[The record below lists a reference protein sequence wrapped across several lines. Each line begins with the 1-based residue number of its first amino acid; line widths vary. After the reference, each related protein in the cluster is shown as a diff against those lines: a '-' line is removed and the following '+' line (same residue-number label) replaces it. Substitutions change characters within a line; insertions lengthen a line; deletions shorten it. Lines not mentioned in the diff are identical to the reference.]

1 MSAPSAAEESQQTH
15 GPRRAWA
22 AVSVLAVVGTL
33 NYADRFL
40 PAVLAEPIREDLAL
54 SDTAIGL
61 INGFG
66 FLAVYALIGIP
77 IARVSDRGAY
87 GLVISGCLGLWG
99 AMTMLGG
106 AVQSGLQLALTR
118 VGVAV
123 GEAGSTPAAHAYVA
137 RNFAPG
143 RRAAPLAVITL
154 AIPLASAASL
164 IGGGLLAQAL
174 GWRAAFVI
182 MGALSVA
189 FVPIVL
195 AVVGRRQNPLI
206 AITENVETVAVQH
219 GSTPWW
225 EILRK
230 PSYLAIVSGAACI
243 SVAGYALTTFAPA
256 FLMRAR
262 GMSLGEVGLQYGIA
276 SGVTGILG
284 LLVVG
289 RVADRL
295 SAVDPRWLL
304 WLVAAMTAVLL
315 PFSTLGLLVGSST
328 LAVVFISL
336 SYVVGTAYMAPSIAA
351 IQRLVPA
358 EQRATASAI
367 FLFFSAILGSAGPFV
382 AGMLSDAWKPEL
394 GAMSLG
400 RALLFVVPVMHL
412 AAIGFYL
419 LASKRFLREIVDTG

>member
-1 MSAPSAAEESQQTH
+1 MSGHT
-15 GPRRAWA
+15 PRRAWA

-77 IARVSDRGAY
+77 IARISDRGAY
-87 GLVISGCLGLWG
+87 GLVISGCLSLWG

-106 AVQSGLQLALTR
+106 AVQSGFQLALTR
-118 VGVAV
+118 VGVAI

-137 RNFAPG
+137 RNFAPE

-174 GWRAAFVI
+174 GWRTAFVV

-189 FVPIVL
+189 FVPVVL
-195 AVVGRRQNPLI
+195 AVVGRRQNPL
-206 AITENVETVAVQH
+206 VESFAAEQVPTN
-219 GSTPWW
+219 WW
-225 EILRK
+225 DILRK
-230 PSYLAIVSGAACI
+230 PSYLTIVAGAASI
-243 SVAGYALTTFAPA
+243 SVAGYAVTTFAPA

-262 GMSLGEVGLQYGIA
+262 GMSLGDVGIQYGIA
-276 SGVTGILG
+276 SGVAGILG

-289 RVADRL
+289 KVADRL
-295 SAVDPRWLL
+295 SSVDPRWLL
-304 WLVAAMTAVLL
+304 WLVALMTAVLI
-315 PFSTLGLLVGSST
+315 PFSTLAFIVESPV
-328 LAVVFISL
+328 LAVVFIAL

-367 FLFFSAILGSAGPFV
+367 FLFFSAILGSVGPFV
-382 AGMLSDAWKPEL
+382 TGVISDALKADL
-394 GAMSLG
+394 GTVSLG
-400 RALLFVVPVMHL
+400 RALLCVVPVMHL
-412 AAIGFYL
+412 VAIACYL
-419 LASKRFLREIVDTG
+419 LASRRYLREIVTEI

>member
-1 MSAPSAAEESQQTH
+1 MSAPAAAETTSDTH
-15 GPRRAWA
+15 GPTRAWS
-22 AVSVLAVVGTL
+22 AVCVLAVVGTL

-40 PAVLAEPIREDLAL
+40 PAVLAEPIREDLSL
-54 SDTAIGL
+54 SDTAIGV

-77 IARVSDRGAY
+77 IARISDRGAY
-87 GLVISGCLGLWG
+87 GLVISGCLSLWG
-99 AMTMLGG
+99 VMTMLGG
-106 AVQSGLQLALTR
+106 AVQSGFQLAMTR
-118 VGVAV
+118 VGVAI

-137 RNFAPG
+137 RNFAPE

-174 GWRAAFVI
+174 GWRTAFVV
-182 MGALSVA
+182 MGAISVL
-189 FVPIVL
+189 FVPVVL
-195 AVVGRRQNPLI
+195 AVVGRRQKPL
-206 AITENVETVAVQH
+206 VESVAVQQV
-219 GSTPWW
+219 PVKWW
-225 EILRK
+225 DILRK
-230 PSYLAIVSGAACI
+230 PSYLAIVAGAASI

-262 GMSLGEVGLQYGIA
+262 GMTLGDVGLQYGIA

-289 RVADRL
+289 KVADRL
-295 SAVDPRWLL
+295 SARDPRWLL
-304 WLVAAMTAVLL
+304 WLVALMTAALI
-315 PFSTLGLLVGSST
+315 PFSTLGLLVASPG
-328 LAVVFISL
+328 LAVLFISL

-382 AGMLSDAWKPEL
+382 AGLISDAMKAEL
-394 GAMSLG
+394 GSGSLG
-400 RALLFVVPVMHL
+400 RALLCVVPVMHL
-412 AAIGFYL
+412 VAIGCYL
-419 LASKRFLREIVDTG
+419 LASRRYLRELVN

>member
-1 MSAPSAAEESQQTH
+1 MSAPSPASARDAATH

-40 PAVLAEPIREDLAL
+40 PAVLAEPIRKDLAL

-77 IARVSDRGAY
+77 IARISDRGAY
-87 GLVISGCLGLWG
+87 GSVISGCLTLWG
-99 AMTMLGG
+99 VMTMLGG
-106 AVQSGLQLALTR
+106 AVQSGFQLALTR

-137 RNFAPG
+137 RNFAPE
-143 RRAAPLAVITL
+143 RRAAPLAVITM

-174 GWRAAFVI
+174 GWRSAFVI

-189 FVPIVL
+189 FVPVVL
-195 AVVGRRQNPLI
+195 AVVGRRQPVPTEPL
-206 AITENVETVAVQH
+206 AVEQVPAN
-219 GSTPWW
+219 WW
-225 EILRK
+225 DILRK
-230 PSYLAIVSGAACI
+230 PSYLAIVAGAACI

-262 GMSLGEVGLQYGIA
+262 GMTLGDVGLQYGIA
-276 SGVTGILG
+276 SGVTGIIG

-295 SAVDPRWLL
+295 SGLDARWLL
-304 WLVAAMTAVLL
+304 WLVAAMTAALI
-315 PFSTLGLLVGSST
+315 PFSTLGFLVDNST
-328 LAVVFISL
+328 LAVCFIAL

-351 IQRLVPA
+351 IQRLVAA

-367 FLFFSAILGSAGPFV
+367 FLFFSAILGSLGPLV
-382 AGMLSDAWKPEL
+382 TGLISDALKADL
-394 GAMSLG
+394 GDLSLG
-400 RALLFVVPVMHL
+400 RALLCVVPVMQL
-412 AAIGFYL
+412 GAIACYL
-419 LASKRFLREIVDTG
+419 LAGRRYLREIVA